1 MKGPA
6 ISPSDATVAELL
18 RGTPFGTL
26 GEAALADVARLF
38 VRRRVARGA
47 LVFLEGDAG
56 DRFFLVAAGRLKA
69 FRRTASAR
77 DITVFTLGRGEFFGF
92 LPLLDGAPFPVS
104 VAALTAAEL
113 LILHRSEFLHFVHD
127 NPPFCVALGAHLARR
142 LRGCLDQV
150 ESLGRQGAASRVA
163 HGLVSLIPSGA
174 APGDAVEVTL
184 PFTQVEF
191 AQLLHI
197 TPENLSRA
205 LTRLRRHAVIER
217 LGRGRF
223 RIADVAALVDVAEG
237 R

>member
-1 MKGPA
+1 MKEPR
-6 ISPSDATVAELL
+6 SPSSDATLAGLL
-18 RGTPFGTL
+18 RATPFGTL

-77 DITVFTLGRGEFFGF
+77 DITVFTLGRGDFFGF

-113 LILHRSEFLHFVHD
+113 LILHRSEFMHFVHE
-127 NPPFCVALGAHLARR
+127 NPPFCLGLVAHLARR

-163 HGLVSLIPSGA
+163 HGLLSLVPSGA
-174 APGDAVEVTL
+174 PPGKAAEVTL
-184 PFTQVEF
+184 PFTQAEF

-205 LTRLRRHAVIER
+205 LTRLRRRAVIER
-217 LGRGRF
+217 LDRGRF
-223 RIADVAALVDVAEG
+223 RIADVAALAELAEG

>member
-1 MKGPA
+1 MKEPA
-6 ISPSDATVAELL
+6 ISPADARVAELL

-26 GEAALADVARLF
+26 GDAALADVARLF
-38 VRRRVARGA
+38 VRRRVPKGA

-77 DITVFTLGRGEFFGF
+77 EITVFTLGRGDFFGF

-104 VAALTAAEL
+104 VAALTAADL
-113 LILHRSEFLHFVHD
+113 LVLHRSEFMHFVHD
-127 NPPFCVALGAHLARR
+127 NPRFCLQLVAHLARR

-150 ESLGRQGAASRVA
+150 ESLGRQGATSRVA
-163 HGLVSLIPSGA
+163 HGLLSLVPRSTEAG
-174 APGDAVEVTL
+174 PGGEVTL
-184 PFTQVEF
+184 PFTQAEF
-191 AQLLHI
+191 AQVLHI

-205 LTRLRRHAVIER
+205 LTGLRRKGVVER
-217 LGRGRF
+217 LGPGRF
-223 RIADVAALVDVAEG
+223 RIADAAALARLAEG

>member
-1 MKGPA
+1 MKRPA
-6 ISPSDATVAELL
+6 TSPSDTTVAELL

-26 GEAALADVARLF
+26 GEAALVGVARLF

-77 DITVFTLGRGEFFGF
+77 EITVFTLGRGDFFGF

-113 LILHRSEFLHFVHD
+113 LILHRSEFMHFVHD
-127 NPPFCVALGAHLARR
+127 NPPFALGLVAHLARR
-142 LRGCLDQV
+142 LRSCLDQV

-163 HGLVSLIPSGA
+163 HGLASLIPSGA

-184 PFTQVEF
+184 PFTQAEF
-191 AQLLHI
+191 AQLLNI

-205 LTRLRRHAVIER
+205 LTRLRRQGAVER

-223 RIADVAALVDVAEG
+223 RIADVAALADLAE
-237 R
+237 RR

>member
-1 MKGPA
+1 MKKPQTP
-6 ISPSDATVAELL
+6 PSDATMTELL

-26 GEAALADVARLF
+26 GEAALAGVARLF

-56 DRFFLVAAGRLKA
+56 DRFFLLAAGRLKA

-92 LPLLDGAPFPVS
+92 LPLLDGAPYPLS
-104 VAALTAAEL
+104 VAALTQADL
-113 LILHRSEFLHFVHD
+113 LVLHRPDFLRFVHD
-127 NPPFCVALGAHLARR
+127 HPAFCLALVADLARR
-142 LRGCLDQV
+142 LRSCLDQV
-150 ESLGRQGAASRVA
+150 ESLGLQGATSRAA
-163 HGLVSLIPSGA
+163 HGLASLIPPGA

-184 PFTQVEF
+184 PFTQAEF

-223 RIADVAALVDVAEG
+223 RIADVAALVDLAEG